1 MQLRTLTFLISA
13 SLLAVCLGL
22 VIASQTGLNLLGTPV
37 QQITRYDEL
46 LHSFRNDIQTPIQNY
61 LSSGNSVELNKA
73 RDALLQISDSLGVAS
88 DAPAQSQLLATLDD
102 LATYIATEFLAAGKL
117 AGNPKGLLLQNER
130 ELRQTLSS
138 LGDYI
143 DQADRQQT
151 EAIMQWSA
159 QLRTLLEQLHQ
170 RSLLRERYLDSGHS
184 ALHEDLLRLNNAMKE
199 AATALDNLPLLGV
212 MTQPSASDLLFGRT
226 TEASDM
232 AIDLRNS
239 IHSLLNRHE
248 GEIMRTQAN
257 ITRIQESEQILRDRL
272 VEVSQTIEAVQ
283 QQAQQSF
290 TNAFANLRYLLY
302 AAAGI
307 TLVMAFIAALAQQR
321 IAATIHNLRPVLH
334 RLASGDLTHV
344 DYPSS
349 RLTEVAQLW
358 QSIQEV
364 QQNMQ
369 SLVADLAR
377 NVALVEQQSR
387 SVEEKLIAVRSRTE
401 AQIFHAEDV
410 SNSVDQMY
418 QSFREVADHA
428 QQVSTSSS
436 EAEGAVRV
444 GSTTI
449 TGSINGTVRM
459 VEEVMNAKHLIDQLG
474 NEMQQ
479 INRILAIIGEISE
492 QTNLL
497 ALNAAI
503 EAARAGD
510 HGRGF
515 AVVATEVRSLSLR
528 TSESTEEIR
537 SVLAKLQALTTET
550 SEVMLHHRELAETA
564 QQHTQEADKALL
576 QIIAAVEQ
584 IHQMSEQIAGATEE
598 QAAVSRHIS
607 EKMGDIR
614 ETSIATAAAVETV
627 QKLQQE
633 VLESNEELRWNIAR
647 FRIDVQ
653 EPVH

>member
-13 SLLAVCLGL
+13 SLLTVCLGL
-22 VIASQTGLNLLGTPV
+22 IAASQTGLNLLATPV
-37 QQITRYDEL
+37 QQINHYDAL
-46 LHSFRNDIQTPIQNY
+46 LKSFRNYIQAPIQNY
-61 LSSGNSVELNKA
+61 LDSGNNLELSRA
-73 RDALLQISDSLGVAS
+73 RENLVQISDVISAEMDDPVQ
-88 DAPAQSQLLATLDD
+88 PQLLTTLDA
-102 LATYIATEFLAAGKL
+102 LATYIDTEFLAAGKL

-130 ELRQTLSS
+130 ELRQELSS

-143 DQADRQQT
+143 DRAAPEQA
-151 EAIMQWSA
+151 EAIARWSV
-159 QLRTLLEQLHQ
+159 QVRKLLEQLHQ
-170 RSLLRERYLDSGHS
+170 RSLLRERYLDS
-184 ALHEDLLRLNNAMKE
+184 AQPELHEDVVRLNNAMKE
-199 AATALDNLPLLGV
+199 ATAALDELPLLGV
-212 MTQPSASDLLFGRT
+212 MSAPSASDLLFGRAAPAT
-226 TEASDM
+226 DL

-239 IHSLLNRHE
+239 IRSLINRYE
-248 GEIMRTQAN
+248 GEISRTQAN
-257 ITRIQESEQILRDRL
+257 LARITESQQILRNRL
-272 VEVSQTIEAVQ
+272 QEVSQTIEEIQ

-290 TNAFANLRYLLY
+290 TQAFTNLRYLLY

-307 TLVMAFIAALAQQR
+307 TLAVGLIAALAQQR
-321 IAATIHNLRPVLH
+321 IAATIHALRPALR
-334 RLASGDLTHV
+334 RLASGDLT
-344 DYPSS
+344 DLILPSS
-349 RLTEVAQLW
+349 RLTEVNQLW
-358 QSIQEV
+358 QSIQSV
-364 QQNMQ
+364 QKNMH

-387 SVEEKLIAVRSRTE
+387 SVEEKLVAVRSRTE
-401 AQIFHAEDV
+401 AQILRAEEANH
-410 SNSVDQMY
+410 SMQEMY

-428 QQVSTSSS
+428 QQVSSSS
-436 EAEGAVRV
+436 SDAEDAVRL
-444 GSTTI
+444 GSSTI
-449 TGSINGTVRM
+449 TGSINRTMRM
-459 VEEVMNAKHLIDQLG
+459 AEEVVNAKNLIDQLS
-474 NEMQQ
+474 NEMLQ

-515 AVVATEVRSLSLR
+515 SVVATEVRTLSLR

-550 SEVMLHHRELAETA
+550 SNVMLHHRELATAA

-598 QAAVSRHIS
+598 QAAVSRTIS
-607 EKMGDIR
+607 EKMADIR

-627 QKLQQE
+627 QELQQE
-633 VLESNEELRWNIAR
+633 VLNSNEELRSNIAR

-653 EPVH
+653 EPMH